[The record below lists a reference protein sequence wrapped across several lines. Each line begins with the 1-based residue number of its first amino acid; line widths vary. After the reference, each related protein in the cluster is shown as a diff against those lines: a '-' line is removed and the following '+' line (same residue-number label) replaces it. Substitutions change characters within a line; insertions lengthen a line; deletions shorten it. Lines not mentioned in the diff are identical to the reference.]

1 MCRVMC
7 PTTLPLASEVT
18 RRLLSQCPPLK
29 SSFPSGDTASV
40 RELRSAPG
48 AKGPCRKRWV
58 LAGRGMMVDW
68 WHLQGPSLRT
78 LCPSDSLGVGD
89 SGVFG
94 EAEVVGDVLVVGQP
108 VMGPQQ
114 AVGTHGDLGREARG
128 GDTAPTAGVLPG
140 LVLDPLGAA
149 KRPRA
154 SVSPHSPGCRG
165 IPE

>member
-58 LAGRGMMVDW
+58 LVGRD
-68 WHLQGPSLRT
+68 
-78 LCPSDSLGVGD
+78 VG
-89 SGVFG
+89 
-94 EAEVVGDVLVVGQP
+94 
-108 VMGPQQ
+108 
-114 AVGTHGDLGREARG
+114 
-128 GDTAPTAGVLPG
+128 
-140 LVLDPLGAA
+140 
-149 KRPRA
+149 
-154 SVSPHSPGCRG
+154 
-165 IPE
+165 

>member
-58 LAGRGMMVDW
+58 LRGERGMVD
-68 WHLQGPSLRT
+68 LVAPPGTIP
-78 LCPSDSLGVGD
+78 GD
-89 SGVFG
+89 
-94 EAEVVGDVLVVGQP
+94 P
-108 VMGPQQ
+108 VPQ
-114 AVGTHGDLGREARG
+114 
-128 GDTAPTAGVLPG
+128 
-140 LVLDPLGAA
+140 
-149 KRPRA
+149 
-154 SVSPHSPGCRG
+154 
-165 IPE
+165 